1 MTGLIWGLGIACAS
15 RPDYLRLVLVENEKM
30 LDTASNLRTLIA
42 SMSPI
47 LNAERVAFV
56 SLAIGEEAPVGIPGT
71 AIIGTFREPE
81 GLTVFLELD
90 VAERFNLQ
98 ISYRAAW
105 ITLILRSD
113 ITSAG
118 LTAAFSGALGVAGI
132 SCNVVAAAYHD
143 HIFVPLAAAHAAMD
157 VLHQLRR
164 EAANG
169 NVPTIQ

>member
-1 MTGLIWGLGIACAS
+1 MLERAS
-15 RPDYLRLVLVENEKM
+15 SLR
-30 LDTASNLRTLIA
+30 ALIA

-47 LNAERVAFV
+47 LNTERVAFV
-56 SLAIGEEAPVGIPGT
+56 SLAIGEEAPAGIPGT

-90 VAERFNLQ
+90 VAEQFNLQ

-113 ITSAG
+113 LTSAG
-118 LTAAFSGALGVAGI
+118 LTAAFSGALGAAGI

-143 HIFVPLAAAHAAMD
+143 HIFVPLDAADAAMD

-169 NVPTIQ
+169 NTPTIQ